1 MLEKNSLYQIQPL
14 SLNIMDNLTNKEIEL
29 IQDEIVKVLEVKG
42 IRVLI
47 KRLRTNEIFEVSKQG
62 LDFAVEKFN

>member
-62 LDFAVEKFN
+62 LGFVVEKFN

>member
-42 IRVLI
+42 SG
-47 KRLRTNEIFEVSKQG
+47 F
-62 LDFAVEKFN
+62 